1 LHPKQEAL
9 KKVETVFSEVD
20 FNNDGTINF
29 SEFITVTIEKEKL
42 LTEDNLKKAFKLF
55 DRVIN
60 YKYQLIKYFF
70 YSLIK

>member
-1 LHPKQEAL
+1 MHPKQEAL